1 MYEKQD
7 WSDVYGETPFN
18 ADRMKHIEEG
28 IYENSQGN
36 VYSTDEVFT
45 GKYWIDGKKIYK
57 KTYELANLTNGNN
70 DITYDGS
77 VIDTLVNVYGSILF
91 LGTNGAGWQPI
102 PRAFKDETFVIS
114 IGNIRDTLFRVTIG
128 TNYDPAEKGYVIL
141 EYTKTTD

>member
-1 MYEKQD
+1 MYETQE

-28 IYENSQGN
+28 IYENSLDN

-57 KTYELANLTNGNN
+57 KTFEGLWTADGGFQIIHGLTNYQ
-70 DITYDGS
+70 ITYMEGV
-77 VIDTLVNVYGSILF
+77 VINRNTNTTFLLTSLRPAYPHYSFGFYVNSELIQFEVPEDNGKNYQVY
-91 LGTNGAGWQPI
+91 
-102 PRAFKDETFVIS
+102 
-114 IGNIRDTLFRVTIG
+114 VT
-128 TNYDPAEKGYVIL
+128 L